1 MSNVQGV
8 ACACRLHTQKHSHT
22 PFFACGNGRE
32 IHLCSPIGVPQSR
45 DQGRMPWPTVLRNG
59 HCQGSVSV
67 RSLSG

>member
-45 DQGRMPWPTVLRNG
+45 DQGRMP
-59 HCQGSVSV
+59 
-67 RSLSG
+67 